1 MCRRVE
7 RIARWLLALPVFLSL
22 YAEPAHAQD
31 IPPPEEGQDLYL
43 EVFVNGQPRN
53 LIARFTDIGDG
64 VLSADA
70 EDLRTSGILAGDAMS
85 GEVRL
90 DQIPGLGWRLLTS
103 EQTIR
108 FIVPPDIAA
117 PHEIDAGAAAETA
130 ATESG
135 AEPQVDRGYG
145 VVLNYGLNLESWRGD
160 RQTRGQ
166 LLSGSFDGRLFMPLG
181 VLNHGFVIAPDGDGA
196 HRYRR
201 LDTSWRSSLP
211 GRMLQLQLG
220 DIASRGP
227 SWARP
232 VRMGGAMVE
241 RNFGLQPD
249 LVTIPLAGFEG
260 SAALPSTV
268 EVFSDSIRTYSADV
282 PAGPFSIRDLP
293 MTSGSGVARV
303 VLRDVTGRETLV
315 DLPFLV
321 SDLLLKPGLAD
332 FAVSVGQPRLGIGT
346 ASDRYGN
353 DIFGVG
359 TLRYGVTDALTVSAH
374 AEGGRGLQMAGAGAV
389 FRVGHWGTASIGLAG
404 SRSDRGS
411 GALLDMASR
420 LSFGSA
426 TLSGRLTRTQGRFDD
441 VAAVSATPR
450 GEQTDRYDFPRQIAQ
465 MSFSMPLDPSI
476 GSGAS
481 LFLSDIQSSG
491 PSDRETSLGVSYSR
505 RLWRDSSVTVTATSS
520 RGARRD
526 TTAGVQLQIPL
537 GNRHYAGLQSER
549 RQGGWRHFMQASGQ
563 SETHNPRWNWRVQAD
578 QGDGRS
584 LRASAGYE
592 NQLGQIE
599 VAARTQSDNHA
610 VGLRVQ
616 GAVVASGGGIFLSRP
631 VQDAFAVVDVGAP
644 GVEVS
649 SENRAVGRTGRSGR
663 ILVPDLRAYE
673 ENAISIDPLGLP
685 IDAATEATQRV
696 VRPAHRSG
704 STVTFG
710 VQART
715 RDALIG
721 LVDSRGQPLEVGG
734 RVILNETEGDAL
746 VGFDGETFL
755 TDLQDRNL
763 IEVSYPDGRRCRA
776 AVAYVDEPGVLTHL
790 REVPCL

>member
-1 MCRRVE
+1 M
-7 RIARWLLALPVFLSL
+7 ALPVLL
-22 YAEPAHAQD
+22 WLCCGPAVAQD
-31 IPPPEEGQDLYL
+31 IPPPEAGQDLYL

-53 LIARFTDIGDG
+53 LIARFTDVGDG

-90 DQIPGLGWRLLTS
+90 DQIPGLGWRLIAPD
-103 EQTIR
+103 QTIR

-117 PHEIDAGAAAETA
+117 PHELDAGTVADAP
-130 ATESG
+130 SDDD
-135 AEPQVDRGYG
+135 AEPLVDQGYG
-145 VVLNYGLNLESWRGD
+145 VVLNYGLYVETWRGD
-160 RQTRGQ
+160 AGARGH
-166 LLSGSFDGRLFMPLG
+166 LVSGSFDGRLFMPLG
-181 VLNHGFVIAPDGDGA
+181 VLNHGFVIAPDGDGS

-201 LDTSWRSSLP
+201 LDTSWRSSFP
-211 GRMLQLQLG
+211 GRALQVQVG

-232 VRMGGAMVE
+232 VRMGGAMME

-268 EVFSDSIRTYSADV
+268 EVFSDSIRAYSADV

-293 MTSGSGVARV
+293 LTGGSGVARV
-303 VLRDVTGRETLV
+303 VVRDVTGRETLV
-315 DLPFLV
+315 DLPFLM

-332 FAVSVGQPRLGIGT
+332 FAVSVGRPRLGIGT
-346 ASDRYGN
+346 PSDRYGD

-359 TLRYGVTDALTVSAH
+359 TLRYGVTDALTLSAH

-389 FRVGHWGTASIGLAG
+389 FRIGHRGTASVGLAG

-411 GALLDMASR
+411 GALLD
-420 LSFGSA
+420 LSTSLSIGPA
-426 TLSGRLTRTQGRFDD
+426 ALSGRLMRTQGRFDD
-441 VAAVSATPR
+441 VAAVSATPQGDR
-450 GEQTDRYDFPRQIAQ
+450 TDRYDFPRQIAQ
-465 MSFSMPLDPSI
+465 MSFSMPLDPRI

-481 LFLSDIQSSG
+481 LFLSDIRSSG
-491 PSDRETSLGVSYSR
+491 PLDRDTSLGMSYSR
-505 RLWRDSSVTVTATSS
+505 RLWGDSSVTVTATSL

-526 TTAGVQLQIPL
+526 TIAGVQLQIPL
-537 GNRHYAGLQSER
+537 GTRHYAGMQSER
-549 RQGGWRHFMQASGQ
+549 RRDGWRHYVQASGQ
-563 SETHNPRWNWRVQAD
+563 SAGDIPRWNWRVQAD
-578 QGDGRS
+578 QGDERS
-584 LRASAGYE
+584 IRGNAGYE

-599 VAARTQSDNHA
+599 VAARSQSGNQA
-610 VGLRVQ
+610 IGLRID
-616 GAVVASGGGIFLSRP
+616 GAIVASGGGVFLSRP
-631 VQDAFAVVDVGAP
+631 VQDAFAVVDAGAP

-673 ENAISIDPLGLP
+673 GNAISIDPLGLP
-685 IDAATEATQRV
+685 LDAAADATQQI

-704 STVTFG
+704 ATVTFG
-710 VQART
+710 VQTST
-715 RDALIG
+715 REALIG
-721 LVDSRGQPLEVGG
+721 LVDGQGQPLEVGG
-734 RVILNETEGDAL
+734 RVILNNDGGDNL

-755 TDLQDRNL
+755 SDMQDRNV
-763 IEVSYPDGRRCRA
+763 IDVSYPDGRRCRA
-776 AVAYVDEPGVLTHL
+776 EFAYVDEPGVLTHL
-790 REVPCL
+790 HKVPCL

>member
-1 MCRRVE
+1 M
-7 RIARWLLALPVFLSL
+7 ALPVLLSL
-22 YAEPAHAQD
+22 CCGPAGAQD
-31 IPPPEEGQDLYL
+31 IPPPEAGQDLYL

-53 LIARFTDIGDG
+53 LIARFTDVGDG

-90 DQIPGLGWRLLTS
+90 DQIPGLGWRLIAPD
-103 EQTIR
+103 QTIR

-117 PHEIDAGAAAETA
+117 PHELDAGTVADAPSDDDAER
-130 ATESG
+130 
-135 AEPQVDRGYG
+135 PVDQGYG
-145 VVLNYGLNLESWRGD
+145 VVLNYGLNVETWRGD
-160 RQTRGQ
+160 AGARGH
-166 LLSGSFDGRLFMPLG
+166 LVSGSFDGRLFMPLG
-181 VLNHGFVIAPDGDGA
+181 VLNHGFVIAPDGDGS

-201 LDTSWRSSLP
+201 LDTSWRSSFP
-211 GRMLQLQLG
+211 GRALQVQVG

-268 EVFSDSIRTYSADV
+268 EVFSDSIRAYSADV

-293 MTSGSGVARV
+293 LTGGSGVARV
-303 VLRDVTGRETLV
+303 VVRDVTGRETLV
-315 DLPFLV
+315 DLPFLM

-332 FAVSVGQPRLGIGT
+332 FAVSVGRPRLGIGT
-346 ASDRYGN
+346 PSDRYGD

-359 TLRYGVTDALTVSAH
+359 TLRYGVTDALTLSAH

-389 FRVGHWGTASIGLAG
+389 FRIGHRGTASVGLAG

-411 GALLDMASR
+411 GALLD
-420 LSFGSA
+420 LSTSLSIGSA
-426 TLSGRLTRTQGRFDD
+426 ALSGRLMRTQGRFDD
-441 VAAVSATPR
+441 VAAVSATPQGDR
-450 GEQTDRYDFPRQIAQ
+450 TDRYDFPRQIAQ
-465 MSFSMPLDPSI
+465 MSFSMPLDPRI

-481 LFLSDIQSSG
+481 LFLSDIRSSG
-491 PSDRETSLGVSYSR
+491 PLDRDTSLGMSYSR
-505 RLWRDSSVTVTATSS
+505 RLWGDSSVTVTATSL

-526 TTAGVQLQIPL
+526 TIAGVQLQIPL
-537 GNRHYAGLQSER
+537 GTRHYAGMQSER
-549 RQGGWRHFMQASGQ
+549 RRDGWRHYVQASGQ
-563 SETHNPRWNWRVQAD
+563 SAGDIPRWNWRVQAD
-578 QGDGRS
+578 QGDERS
-584 LRASAGYE
+584 IRGNAGYE

-599 VAARTQSDNHA
+599 VAARSQSGNQA
-610 VGLRVQ
+610 VGLRID
-616 GAVVASGGGIFLSRP
+616 GAIVASGGGVFLSRP
-631 VQDAFAVVDVGAP
+631 VQDAFAVVDAGAP

-673 ENAISIDPLGLP
+673 GNAISIDPLGLP
-685 IDAATEATQRV
+685 LDAAADATQQI

-704 STVTFG
+704 ATVTFG
-710 VQART
+710 VQTST
-715 RDALIG
+715 REALIG
-721 LVDSRGQPLEVGG
+721 LVDGQGQPLEVGG
-734 RVILNETEGDAL
+734 RVILNDGGGDNL

-755 TDLQDRNL
+755 SDMQDRNV

-776 AVAYVDEPGVLTHL
+776 EVAYVDEPGVLTHL
-790 REVPCL
+790 HKVPCL